1 MKLLKTMSL
10 GLLIGFSVLSNAQS
24 RTEKADELKSVL
36 KQSLHESVVSIDEK
50 NNIERTDINGNT
62 FKFNLNDVQEI
73 KYDFDGFHN
82 VLIILKEGKIVNTVI
97 SGKESDQK
105 LNVYAFKDQN
115 DCNKAIELLK
125 QLIE

>member
-36 KQSLHESVVSIDEK
+36 KQSLHESVVGIDEK